1 MFVETTPPCNQAV
14 WKIIILISSIQVVE
28 AEQGKGLNLD
38 EQVKEF
44 QVRFKLKTFNSTQDH
59 LQFCFRWSDILCHI
73 MLTRLDFD
81 DSSLSRQ
88 CYIFNLLKCKF
99 YLFTRRLSRDSQG
112 LPIYKYF
119 RNQPIHMI
127 PVVTYF
133 VIATLV
139 LILSKAQLH
148 QEIAA
153 LETLEQNPIKLY
165 SLDDKSNYGTIESRD
180 R

>member
-1 MFVETTPPCNQAV
+1 
-14 WKIIILISSIQVVE
+14 
-28 AEQGKGLNLD
+28 
-38 EQVKEF
+38 
-44 QVRFKLKTFNSTQDH
+44 
-59 LQFCFRWSDILCHI
+59 
-73 MLTRLDFD
+73 
-81 DSSLSRQ
+81 
-88 CYIFNLLKCKF
+88 
-99 YLFTRRLSRDSQG
+99 
-112 LPIYKYF
+112 
-119 RNQPIHMI
+119 MI